1 MYKPGIIKMIF
12 LGFWSIFLPKVTSL
26 VGTPLI
32 SWNVRSIF
40 VFCYRV
46 QTSKLW
52 RFCLHYGFFLFG
64 SFETSLTQPYMN
76 TEIFHLMF
84 WESHGVIL
92 VIDLGIFQ
100 WDAFLVSS
108 KWATYLV
115 LLALKAKR
123 KVISNSQAGTIG

>member
-1 MYKPGIIKMIF
+1 MD
-12 LGFWSIFLPKVTSL
+12 
-26 VGTPLI
+26 
-32 SWNVRSIF
+32 
-40 VFCYRV
+40 
-46 QTSKLW
+46 
-52 RFCLHYGFFLFG
+52 FFLFG